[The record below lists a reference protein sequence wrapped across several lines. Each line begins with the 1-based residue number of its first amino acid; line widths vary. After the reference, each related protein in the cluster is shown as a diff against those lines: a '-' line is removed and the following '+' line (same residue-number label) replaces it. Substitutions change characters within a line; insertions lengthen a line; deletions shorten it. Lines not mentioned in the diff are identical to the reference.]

1 MSFADSGVRTVLS
14 GIGPVT
20 VTFAGDVVEGGLVG
34 YSAGWVAADGN
45 PTVAARF
52 VAAKSYASGAVGVV
66 YQMARVNGFTGGTAG
81 NPIYLSDT
89 AGEYSDSAGTYT
101 QSLGFMVSAT
111 EAMIMPFDLSGATMA
126 TVTDGTITL
135 AKLEDVTDG
144 YIIVGSSE
152 DIPTAVAMSGDV
164 TILNTGATAI
174 GTGVIVNADIN
185 TAAAIAHSKLAA
197 MTAGYILVGNGS
209 TVPVAVAVSGDLT
222 MGNDG
227 TAAIA
232 SGVVV
237 NADVNAAAAI
247 AFSKLATLASGN
259 LLIGSAGGVPTS
271 VAMSGDVTLVAA
283 GTASIASDVIVNA
296 DINTAAAIAH
306 TKLAPIAAASV
317 LMGAVGNIPTAT
329 AITGDI
335 GLTNA
340 GVASI
345 TAGSIINDDV
355 KSDAAIAHSKLA
367 AMTDGY
373 VLVGSGATV
382 PTAVAMSGDVTIVN
396 TGATTIGA
404 DKVTSAMQKNAAK
417 LRTIRTPSWDI
428 DTDAGGAS
436 TRDEV
441 LFVPSGGIEITEVR
455 IVYDVEQSGT
465 VAAGSI
471 EVSTAVG
478 GEQIV
483 AAAGGALENT
493 KDVGYAKVATL
504 VEGTVAADA
513 PVIVRLNG
521 VAAAAAGWVHVEV
534 DYYYTDP
541 A

>member
-1 MSFADSGVRTVLS
+1 
-14 GIGPVT
+14 
-20 VTFAGDVVEGGLVG
+20 
-34 YSAGWVAADGN
+34 
-45 PTVAARF
+45 
-52 VAAKSYASGAVGVV
+52 VV
-66 YQMARVNGFTGGTAG
+66 YQMARVNGFTGGTPG

-89 AGEYSDSAGTYT
+89 AGYYSDSAGTYT

-126 TVTDGTITL
+126 TVSDGTITL

-152 DIPTAVAMSGDV
+152 DVPTAVAMSGDV

-232 SGVVV
+232 SGVIV
-237 NADVNAAAAI
+237 NADVNASAAI

-259 LLIGSAGGVPTS
+259 ILVGNASGVPTS
-271 VAMSGDVTLVAA
+271 VTMSGDVTIVAA
-283 GTASIASDVIVNA
+283 GTTSIASDVIVNA

-306 TKLAPIAAASV
+306 SKLAPMTAGYVLVGSAATV
-317 LMGAVGNIPTAT
+317 PTAV

-335 GLTNA
+335 GLSNT
-340 GVASI
+340 GVVSI
-345 TAGSIINDDV
+345 TADSIVNADV
-355 KSDAAIAHSKLA
+355 KTDAAIAFSKLA
-367 AMTDGY
+367 ALADGY
-373 VLVGSGATV
+373 LLVGSAGTV

-404 DKVTSAMQKNAAK
+404 DRITSAMQKNAAK

-428 DTDAGGAS
+428 DVAAGGAS

-441 LFVPSGGIEITEVR
+441 LIVPSIGMEITEVR

-471 EVSTAVG
+471 EVGTTAG

-483 AAAGGALENT
+483 AAAGAALEDT
-493 KDVGYAKVATL
+493 KAVGYSKVATL

-521 VAAAAAGWVHVEV
+521 VAATAAGWVHVEV